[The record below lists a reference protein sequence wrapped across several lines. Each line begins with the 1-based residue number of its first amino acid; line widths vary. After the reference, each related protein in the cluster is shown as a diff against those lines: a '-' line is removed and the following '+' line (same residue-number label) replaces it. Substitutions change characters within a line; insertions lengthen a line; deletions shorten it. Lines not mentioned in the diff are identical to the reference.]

1 MSATTRAVSRRGF
14 LGGALAL
21 VGAWPL
27 ATGAAAATAVAARA
41 ATGGVAGSGYRS
53 LTSSEAPL
61 VEAMVNALCP
71 ADALTPDG
79 VSSGLAAFVDAS
91 LAGMVE
97 SDAPGHPGLFRAG
110 LSAADEACRAR
121 LGVPFHELSATD
133 GRQFLR
139 DIAAGNVDAD
149 FPLQSWASDVVD
161 PLLKR
166 ACFSGQVYD
175 RFGSRMFV
183 KLFG

>member
-1 MSATTRAVSRRGF
+1 MSATTRTVSRRGF
-14 LGGALAL
+14 IGGALA
-21 VGAWPL
+21 VAGAWPL
-27 ATGAAAATAVAARA
+27 ATGAAAADAAPVHA
-41 ATGGVAGSGYRS
+41 AGGYRS

-61 VEAMVNALCP
+61 VEALVNALCP

-79 VSSGLAAFVDAS
+79 VTSGLAAFVDTY

-97 SDAPGHPGLFRAG
+97 SVTPGHPALFRAG
-110 LSAADEACRAR
+110 LSAAADACRAR
-121 LGVPFHELSATD
+121 LGMPFHELSATD
-133 GRQFLR
+133 ARQFLR
-139 DIAAGNVDAD
+139 DLAAGAVDAD

-161 PLLKR
+161 PLLKQ

-175 RFGSRMFV
+175 RFGSRMFI